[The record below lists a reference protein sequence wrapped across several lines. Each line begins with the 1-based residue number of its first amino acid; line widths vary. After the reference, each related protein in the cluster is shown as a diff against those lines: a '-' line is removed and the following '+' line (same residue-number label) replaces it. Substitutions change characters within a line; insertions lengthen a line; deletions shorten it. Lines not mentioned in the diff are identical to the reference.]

1 MAAGRQPPSQVDIL
15 EAALAA
21 PTEDDIPPD
30 EDRLDWPASRQRP
43 AS

>member
-1 MAAGRQPPSQVDIL
+1 MAAGRQPPSQDDIL

-30 EDRLDWPASRQRP
+30 EDRLDWPASRQRL

>member
-1 MAAGRQPPSQVDIL
+1 MAAGRQPPSQVDIF

-30 EDRLDWPASRQRP
+30 EDRLDWPGSR
-43 AS
+43 